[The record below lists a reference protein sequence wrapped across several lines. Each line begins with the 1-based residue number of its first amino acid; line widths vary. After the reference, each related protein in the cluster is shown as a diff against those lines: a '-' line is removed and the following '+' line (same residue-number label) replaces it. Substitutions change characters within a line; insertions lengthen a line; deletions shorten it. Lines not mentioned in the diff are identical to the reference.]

1 MITNTK
7 TKKPYSFE
15 STLEQHFTDFTNNQL
30 VDKFYSIKKEISSSY
45 DELLKYKLS
54 QMLKMAKRELIK
66 RNLEI

>member
-7 TKKPYSFE
+7 TKHYSFE
-15 STLEQHFTDFTNNQL
+15 NSLEVHFSDFTNNQL
-30 VDKFYSIKKEISSSY
+30 VDKFYSIKEEISASY